1 MLNIALTALI
11 TSLLFAGITFCIRQ
25 RQALMRD
32 RGPDFNAIACA
43 STNDGIV
50 VQSLDGKIIWANPA
64 YLRIFRLPA
73 DQVLGRNP
81 LSFCLPPDE
90 LQTPEQIAAFRYDR
104 ADPIWG
110 KLYIVRNQRSDG
122 SLFWNQI
129 SASFHEVEG
138 QPDLVILLCR
148 DVTEQVDQEQA
159 LRESTRTLAFMAE
172 HDSLTGLAN
181 RNKYNAFIKS
191 ALDGDP
197 ATRPGF
203 GVLQIDLD
211 HFKAINDRHGHA
223 AGDAALQHVATTLGR
238 SLRQTDLL
246 ARLGGDEFVA
256 VCAGITHDS
265 ELLRI
270 GQALGQAVRAPFH
283 FDGKQIDVSISI
295 GAAIAGS
302 DDDTGD
308 SLLQKSDF
316 ALYEVKRAG
325 RGHVAVYDS
334 NLHEEAQRRD
344 RFGLQLR
351 DAIEGNKLTFYFQPT
366 VDLHTGAIR
375 GFEALARWQH
385 PTQGLLHPSEFLSLA
400 TELNLLRHVDTAA
413 MCAAA
418 DLRKRLEHNNFAD
431 IRVGINGSHNLLSD
445 DEHAD
450 RLPAELARVGV
461 KTRHI
466 VIEFNE
472 RDIFGNADM
481 IEQNM
486 RSVSR
491 LVDIGFNVLID
502 GFGSGYAGLLH
513 IERLQVA
520 GIKIEKSLIRH
531 LDCTP
536 ACEKIT
542 AMLLQF
548 GQEKNIY
555 CVACGIETEA
565 QALKIKSFGGSVG
578 QGNFFA
584 RAMPAED
591 VIDWLR
597 QRQANARLRDAG

>member
-1 MLNIALTALI
+1 
-11 TSLLFAGITFCIRQ
+11 
-25 RQALMRD
+25 
-32 RGPDFNAIACA
+32 
-43 STNDGIV
+43 
-50 VQSLDGKIIWANPA
+50 
-64 YLRIFRLPA
+64 
-73 DQVLGRNP
+73 
-81 LSFCLPPDE
+81 
-90 LQTPEQIAAFRYDR
+90 
-104 ADPIWG
+104 
-110 KLYIVRNQRSDG
+110 VRNQRSDG

-181 RNKYNAFIKS
+181 RNKYNVFIKS
-191 ALDGDP
+191 ALDGNP

-246 ARLGGDEFVA
+246 ARLSGDEFVA

-265 ELLRI
+265 ELLCI

-385 PTQGLLHPSEFLSLA
+385 PT
-400 TELNLLRHVDTAA
+400 
-413 MCAAA
+413 
-418 DLRKRLEHNNFAD
+418 
-431 IRVGINGSHNLLSD
+431 
-445 DEHAD
+445 
-450 RLPAELARVGV
+450 
-461 KTRHI
+461 
-466 VIEFNE
+466 
-472 RDIFGNADM
+472 
-481 IEQNM
+481 
-486 RSVSR
+486 
-491 LVDIGFNVLID
+491 
-502 GFGSGYAGLLH
+502 
-513 IERLQVA
+513 
-520 GIKIEKSLIRH
+520 
-531 LDCTP
+531 
-536 ACEKIT
+536 
-542 AMLLQF
+542 
-548 GQEKNIY
+548 
-555 CVACGIETEA
+555 
-565 QALKIKSFGGSVG
+565 
-578 QGNFFA
+578 
-584 RAMPAED
+584 
-591 VIDWLR
+591 
-597 QRQANARLRDAG
+597 